1 MAHKKAYSLPQLGRL
16 YSNATRKV
24 ASKVSEDTVKKVKK
38 TKTDKS
44 R

>member
-16 YSNATRKV
+16 YRDATRKV
-24 ASKVSEDTVKKVKK
+24 ASKTSKDTVEKAKK